1 MNISISHL
9 IAGYTKGQ
17 PAIKIP
23 HLELTHEDKVV
34 FIKGS
39 NGSGKTSFLKVLYNG
54 IRTIEGQVLIDQNE
68 LNEKTRTNWLEKI
81 GVCLHIGLSYNHL
94 SVEENIRL
102 VRYLYPLAPLN
113 YQSSLFDSLN
123 LVKISTKKASELS
136 VGQRK
141 RLDLFLAM
149 QHMPQLVLLDEP
161 TSNLD
166 SENAA
171 LIHSIIRDYSQ
182 HKNMQFIITSN
193 NENEI
198 SIFDTKVI
206 KITNGEILENNT

>member
-1 MNISISHL
+1 MNISISNL
-9 IAGYTKGQ
+9 IAGYTKGE
-17 PAIKIP
+17 PAIKIT
-23 HLELTHEDKVV
+23 HLELTREDKVV

-54 IRTIEGQVLIDQNE
+54 IRTFEGQVLIDQNE
-68 LNEKTRTNWLEKI
+68 LNAKTRTIWLEKI
-81 GVCLHIGLSYNHL
+81 GVCLHNGLSYNHL
-94 SVEENIRL
+94 TVEENIRL
-102 VRYLYPLAPLN
+102 ICYLYPIAPLE
-113 YQSSLFDSLN
+113 YRSSLFDSLN
-123 LVKISTKKASELS
+123 LVDISTKKASDLS

-171 LIHSIIRDYSQ
+171 LIHSIIREYSQ
-182 HKNMQFIITSN
+182 HKNMQFIIASN
-193 NENEI
+193 NEIEI
-198 SIFDTKVI
+198 SHFNTKVI
-206 KITNGEILENNT
+206 QITNGEMCLN

>member
-1 MNISISHL
+1 MNILISHL
-9 IAGYTKGQ
+9 IAGYIKGE

-23 HLELTHEDKVV
+23 HLELTNEDKVV

-39 NGSGKTSFLKVLYNG
+39 NGSGKTSFLKVFYNG

-68 LNEKTRTNWLEKI
+68 LNEKTRTNWLSKI
-81 GVCLHIGLSYNHL
+81 GICLHNGLSYNHL
-94 SVEENIRL
+94 SVEENKRL
-102 VRYLYPLAPLN
+102 ISYLYPPAPHD
-113 YQSSLFDSLN
+113 YRSLLFNSLN
-123 LVKISTKKASELS
+123 LAEISTKKANELS

-182 HKNMQFIITSN
+182 YNNMQFIIASN

-198 SIFDTKVI
+198 ALFDTKVVQ
-206 KITNGEILENNT
+206 ITNGEILVN